1 MNAFARP
8 YDNVVAAA
16 RTCYSARGIITPDEV
31 ARKPAQRDRIARSIY
46 QAGHHTTL
54 QHAHL
59 QFAIRNVSRHFIWT
73 FLHSHPF
80 YNSEQ
85 VSQRYVRVSPE
96 GIAVPPL
103 QAEARRLFEEAISM
117 QIASYDTLCESLIP
131 LAEAEYLA
139 RFPARRNHFR
149 TGRDVAKKAQE
160 VARYVLPVA
169 TFAYLYHTISALTLL
184 RYWRLCQQYDAALE
198 TRLVVQQ
205 MIAALLQ
212 HDPLFEKLLEDPLP
226 LEETPEGQFFAA
238 GAAFPDGNEQE
249 AFRREFDDSLRGYTS
264 RLVGYK
270 SNNEDLLARA
280 VREVL
285 GLPHSRLSD
294 EEAIALALD
303 PARNRLFGEALN
315 LSTLSKLTRV
325 LHHPGYTFRKKLS
338 HTADSQDQRHRLTP
352 GSRPVLLA
360 HLSDTPDCVVPTLIR
375 QDTAIEKMYRE
386 TMERTWDAIRKL
398 RGMGEPPEFI
408 AYLLP
413 NAASIRFTESADL
426 LNLHHKLAMR
436 LCYNAQE
443 EIWKAS
449 QDEAAQIIEVNPRI
463 GQHLG
468 APCHLRCRSH
478 TTPFCPEG
486 DRYCG
491 VRVWRQHVPDMRR
504 LI

>member
-1 MNAFARP
+1 
-8 YDNVVAAA
+8 
-16 RTCYSARGIITPDEV
+16 V
-31 ARKPAQRDRIARSIY
+31 ARKPVQRDRIAQSAY
-46 QAGHHTTL
+46 LAGHHTTL

-59 QFAIRNVSRHFIWT
+59 QFAIQNVSRHFIWT

-85 VSQRYVRVSPE
+85 VSQRYVRVAPE

-103 QAEARRLFEEAISM
+103 RAEGRRLFEDTVAL
-117 QIASYDTLCESLIP
+117 QIAGYETLRASLAP
-131 LAEAEYLA
+131 RVEAEYLA
-139 RFPARRNHFR
+139 RFPARRNQSR
-149 TGRDVAKKAQE
+149 TARDVAKKTQE

-184 RYWRLCQQYDAALE
+184 RYWRLCWQYDTALE

-205 MIAALLQ
+205 MIAALLR
-212 HDPLFEKLLEDPLP
+212 HDPQFEKLLEDPLP
-226 LEETPEGQFFAA
+226 LEETPEGQFFNSR
-238 GAAFPDGNEQE
+238 AAFPDENEQE
-249 AFRREFDDSLRGYTS
+249 AFRREFDDSLDSGTS

-270 SNNEDLLARA
+270 SNNEALLAQA

-285 GLPHSRLSD
+285 GLPQSRLADD
-294 EEAIALALD
+294 EAMALALD
-303 PARNRLFGEALN
+303 PARNRLYGEALN
-315 LSTLSKLTRV
+315 LSTLSKLTRT

-360 HLSDTPDCVVPTLIR
+360 HISDTPDYVTPALIC
-375 QDTAIEKMYRE
+375 QDAAIEQTYLE
-386 TMERTWDAIRKL
+386 TMNRTWDAIRKL
-398 RGMGEPPEFI
+398 RGLGEPPEFV

-413 NAASIRFTESADL
+413 NAAAVRFTESADL

-449 QDEAAQIIEVNPRI
+449 QEEAAQIMEINPRI
-463 GQHLG
+463 GRHLG

-491 VRVWRQHVPDMRR
+491 VRVWRQRVPDMRR